1 MEAEEKLENGT
12 RNGHRVRLETKIADK
27 LWEGREER
35 GSRRRAYSTIPDVAS
50 NAQRKGAE

>member
-1 MEAEEKLENGT
+1 MEAEEKLENGA
-12 RNGHRVRLETKIADK
+12 RNGHRVRLETKIEDK

-35 GSRRRAYSTIPDVAS
+35 GSRRAYSTIPDVAS